1 MRSFRR
7 AGSARTP
14 EPGDGSMPDTRGP
27 AKAPRAKLPRDVL
40 VLGVIA
46 FFVMVGFGVVVPV
59 LPVYAESFGSAAS
72 RSAR

>member
-1 MRSFRR
+1 
-7 AGSARTP
+7 
-14 EPGDGSMPDTRGP
+14 MPDTRGP

-59 LPVYAESFGSAAS
+59 LPVYAESFGDGSF
-72 RSAR
+72 